1 MQRGEPGSELL
12 LVLEGTVRVERPGRS
27 LVLGVGELIGEIE
40 VLDPGGGRIADIH
53 ADGAVRALAVSRE
66 ALLSALESD
75 PRAAVAL
82 VEVLA
87 ARFRE
92 TA

>member
-1 MQRGEPGSELL
+1 VRCVEVTRQAF
-12 LVLEGTVRVERPGRS
+12 LEAVEK
-27 LVLGVGELIGEIE
+27 E
-40 VLDPGGGRIADIH
+40 
-53 ADGAVRALAVSRE
+53 
-66 ALLSALESD
+66 

-82 VEVLA
+82 IEVLA

>member
-1 MQRGEPGSELL
+1 
-12 LVLEGTVRVERPGRS
+12 
-27 LVLGVGELIGEIE
+27 
-40 VLDPGGGRIADIH
+40 
-53 ADGAVRALAVSRE
+53 VSRE

-82 VEVLA
+82 IEVLA

>member
-1 MQRGEPGSELL
+1 VTRDQ
-12 LVLEGTVRVERPGRS
+12 
-27 LVLGVGELIGEIE
+27 
-40 VLDPGGGRIADIH
+40 
-53 ADGAVRALAVSRE
+53 
-66 ALLSALESD
+66 LLSALEAD
-75 PRAAVAL
+75 PRIALAL